1 MTIVNA
7 AFSTLC
13 GRDERQRKAIVSNW
27 KYEEVVPL
35 TGLEPVT
42 PIITNDVLYQLS

>member
-13 GRDERQRKAIVSNW
+13 GRDKRQLGATVSNW
-27 KYEEVVPL
+27 KYEEVVRL
-35 TGLEPVT
+35 QDSNL
-42 PIITNDVLYQLS
+42 